1 MHTMP
6 DLCRSNGYTVLN
18 HSYCQI
24 AFFLRSIFCIPYKH
38 ILARH
43 QCEFRAP
50 HTQCDTNKGIACTVE
65 LESILILLDNGLSM
79 AGRVLNPLATSLFC
93 KVFFVMFLWKRK
105 GQEYQEN
112 IMSEMAHPKHPIPIF
127 CNIKY
132 IITKNL
138 IIHYKFRI
146 GVLTLLIFFPSL
158 SLVTMMVATYHVPY
172 YLLHLNVDCVQL
184 SYHCHQRF
192 DLNEIQV
199 SSPKIK
205 ID

>member
-65 LESILILLDNGLSM
+65 LESILILLGNGLSM

-93 KVFFVMFLWKRK
+93 KVFLCDVFVEKERIGILGKHYVRNGSSKTSNTNFLQHKI
-105 GQEYQEN
+105 Y
-112 IMSEMAHPKHPIPIF
+112 
-127 CNIKY
+127 
-132 IITKNL
+132 
-138 IIHYKFRI
+138 HYKKFNN
-146 GVLTLLIFFPSL
+146 SL
-158 SLVTMMVATYHVPY
+158 
-172 YLLHLNVDCVQL
+172 
-184 SYHCHQRF
+184 
-192 DLNEIQV
+192 
-199 SSPKIK
+199 
-205 ID
+205 